1 MIQYP
6 KLSAIVAKSRNNVIG
21 IEGGLPWHL
30 SSDLQ
35 FFKKTTLGK
44 PVLMGRVTW
53 EGLPFALPGR
63 PNLVL
68 TRNQNY
74 ISPPAEIFQT
84 TRDLIGRGYE
94 LAGELGVA
102 VPTDPRG
109 SHERAS
115 AEGNVVD
122 VRHRVVLDHAERL
135 QRPAAVAVVCDEPDR
150 CLAVRLSPDNQ
161 HRLPCL
167 SARLPVV
174 PRPKQE

>member
-94 LAGELGVA
+94 LAGELGVDEVMIVGGA
-102 VPTDPRG
+102 KLYSELLPYCDRLYVSEVDIEIAGDAYFPNIDKDVWKV
-109 SHERAS
+109 SSNERVIAGPKDDYS
-115 AEGNVVD
+115 FTVKVF
-122 VRHRVVLDHAERL
+122 
-135 QRPAAVAVVCDEPDR
+135 DR
-150 CLAVRLSPDNQ
+150 Q
-161 HRLPCL
+161 
-167 SARLPVV
+167 
-174 PRPKQE
+174 

>member
-6 KLSAIVAKSRNNVIG
+6 KLSAIVAKARNNAIG

-68 TRNQNY
+68 TRNKDY
-74 ISPPAEIFQT
+74 ISPPAEIYQSV
-84 TRDLIGRGYE
+84 RELIGRGYE
-94 LAGELGVA
+94 LAGEL
-102 VPTDPRG
+102 
-109 SHERAS
+109 
-115 AEGNVVD
+115 NVDEVMIVGGAKLYAKLLPYCDRLYVSEVD
-122 VRHRVVLDHAERL
+122 VAIKGDAYFPEIDSQDWQISSETKVIAGPKDDFNFTVK
-135 QRPAAVAVVCDEPDR
+135 VFDR
-150 CLAVRLSPDNQ
+150 AN
-161 HRLPCL
+161 
-167 SARLPVV
+167 
-174 PRPKQE
+174 